1 VNDVRGL
8 APTGY
13 HIPTLTEWSTL
24 RNSQP
29 LNGTTLKSNTTDWS
43 GTFSNLNNNITVV
56 SHPNY
61 SLYNGTN
68 STGFNAL
75 PAGSIFPNGTNGN
88 YGTGSFWTATVDAT
102 NNTKAEWMYFFL
114 SYFYVGKDCCNTYEK
129 EHGMSIRLVKD
140 DNTLETSPTNPILA
154 STTSATSITANS
166 AILGGNIT
174 DEGATQVS
182 ARGLVYGT
190 TTGSS
195 TYSVTLGSGAGTFS
209 STLTGLAQGT
219 KYFVRSFA
227 TNVQGTSYGAE
238 TSFTTQTIPTVS
250 LTATP
255 TSITTTSAVGGG
267 TITSTGGATITTSG
281 LVWDANA
288 NPTIALSTKT
298 TDGTTSG
305 TFTSSITGLTQG
317 ATYHVRAYAT
327 NYLGTSYGP
336 DITFT
341 TVTTPTISS
350 TATTTSITGTTAI
363 GGGTISS
370 DGGATV
376 TSRGLVWGTTSGATT
391 FSVTSGTG
399 SGTYTASIT
408 GLSIAT
414 TYFVRPFATNIA
426 GTVYGP
432 EIQFA
437 TPNTATVASTITS
450 TITSSTA
457 ILGGVLSSNGGATTA
472 IGIMYSTASNF
483 GTYSTTSINLNAVA
497 GTYTTTI
504 SGLSA
509 VTTYYT
515 KAYATNT
522 AGTTYGPTISFTTP
536 VAPIAVNDIY
546 GGGIVYYI
554 LQPGDN
560 GYDANVQH
568 GLIAQQTN
576 EPHNSGI
583 TTWNKIALNSN
594 TITDAQNDGTLVGKA
609 NTAAIIANQ
618 GAGTYLFKY
627 VSTFTINGYTDWY
640 VPSIRE
646 INLFRNYVYNTTYCT
661 SNGAFPFYW
670 NSKANS
676 SYKWAW
682 GNYISSTQ
690 SGSSYYTNYIEAN
703 SVGTRS
709 FNQAQSGDNFIYL
722 AIRSF

>member
-1 VNDVRGL
+1 VYKR
-8 APTGY
+8 
-13 HIPTLTEWSTL
+13 
-24 RNSQP
+24 Q
-29 LNGTTLKSNTTDWS
+29 
-43 GTFSNLNNNITVV
+43 
-56 SHPNY
+56 
-61 SLYNGTN
+61 
-68 STGFNAL
+68 
-75 PAGSIFPNGTNGN
+75 
-88 YGTGSFWTATVDAT
+88 
-102 NNTKAEWMYFFL
+102 
-114 SYFYVGKDCCNTYEK
+114 
-129 EHGMSIRLVKD
+129 
-140 DNTLETSPTNPILA
+140 TNPVLA
-154 STTSATSITANS
+154 STTTATSITSSS
-166 AILGGNIT
+166 AILGGNVT

-195 TYSVTLGSGAGTFS
+195 TFSVTIGSGAGTFT
-209 STLTGLAQGT
+209 STLTGLSQGT
-219 KYFVRSFA
+219 TYYVRSFA
-227 TNVQGTSYGAE
+227 TNTQGTSYGAE
-238 TSFTTQTIPTVS
+238 TSFTTQTTPTVS
-250 LTATP
+250 VTATP
-255 TSITTTSAVGGG
+255 TSITTTTAIGGG
-267 TITSTGGATITTSG
+267 TISSTGGATITVSG
-281 LVWDANA
+281 LVWSTTST
-288 NPTIALSTKT
+288 PTIDLATKT

-363 GGGTISS
+363 GGGTISF

-426 GTVYGP
+426 GTVYGT
-432 EIQFA
+432 EVQFA
-437 TPNTATVASTITS
+437 TPSTATLASTITS

-457 ILGGVLSSNGGATTA
+457 ILGGVLTSNGGATTT
-472 IGIMYSTASNF
+472 IGVMYSTASNF
-483 GTYSTTSINLNAVA
+483 GTFSTTSINLNAVA

-509 VTTYYT
+509 VTTYYA

-522 AGTTYGPTISFTTP
+522 AGTTYGPSISFTTP
-536 VAPIAVNDIY
+536 VAPIAINDIY

-583 TTWNKIALNSN
+583 TTWNQIALNSN
-594 TITDAQNDGTLVGKA
+594 TITDAQNDGTLVGRA

-627 VSTFTINGYTDWY
+627 VSTFTINGYSDWY

-646 INLFRNYVYNTTYCT
+646 LNLFRNYVYNTTYCIST
-661 SNGAFPFYW
+661 GPFPYYW
-670 NSKANS
+670 ISKANS

-682 GNYISSTQ
+682 GSYVSSTQ
-690 SGSSYYTNYIEAN
+690 SGSSYYANYLENNGVHTKAY
-703 SVGTRS
+703 
-709 FNQAQSGDNFIYL
+709 NQRQSGDNYVYL